1 MRLLPRPYPDEAVG
15 SILLRAKQ
23 RMGLGLSP
31 ALQWIYDS
39 PGRSSASFLLDAD
52 NNRLAAMCGMPGGE
66 FLDRHTIFPYTSA
79 YHSPESK
86 AKLRESLM
94 TCSDRRAKSIS
105 PLVANAVTRGWRR
118 FCPYCLEDDLKAF
131 GESYWRRSHQIAT
144 VLVCRHHNSPL
155 REAIGC
161 SPATLVSRGAL
172 LPHEVCLENT
182 SLPLKMSMARA
193 LAKLSEDLL
202 MSDLQ
207 DVCVLTQ
214 RDLVA
219 LARKK
224 GFVHPHGGLATG
236 LIASSLAKTYGF
248 NFLDQLGHQFCPTDD
263 LAWPALLLRR
273 SCYPASTI
281 RHVLLQAFLMHA
293 SISDADHGSL
303 LRRKYPQRDYAA
315 LDEQMAHRLCQ
326 EIEKLQRKNTIT
338 TAASL
343 ISSTGHSGTYR
354 HNRYRMPLSVSIVEH
369 FKRSSLSIR
378 KLRSSANKAQAGVV
392 L

>member
-1 MRLLPRPYPDEAVG
+1 
-15 SILLRAKQ
+15 
-23 RMGLGLSP
+23 MGLGLSP
-31 ALQWIYDS
+31 TLQWIYGS

-52 NNRLAAMCGMPGGE
+52 NNRLAAMCGMSGGE
-66 FLDRHTIFPYTSA
+66 FLDKHTVFPYTSA
-79 YHSPESK
+79 YHSRESK

-94 TCSDRRAKSIS
+94 TCSDSRAKSIS

-131 GESYWRRSHQIAT
+131 GESYWRRSHQLAT

-182 SLPLKMSMARA
+182 SLPLTMSIARA

-202 MSDLQ
+202 LGDLQ
-207 DVCVLTQ
+207 DVGVLSQ
-214 RDLVA
+214 NDLIA
-219 LARKK
+219 LARAK

-236 LIASSLAKTYGF
+236 LIASSLARTYGRD
-248 NFLDQLGHQFCPTDD
+248 FLDQIGHWFCPTDD

-273 SCYPASTI
+273 SCYPASAI
-281 RHVLLQAFLMHA
+281 RNVLLQVFLKQV
-293 SISDADHGSL
+293 SITDTDRSSL
-303 LRRKYPQRDYAA
+303 LKRKYPSRDYAA
-315 LDEQMAHRLCQ
+315 LDKGIAVRLCL
-326 EIEKLQRKNTIT
+326 EIEKLQRETTST

-343 ISSTGHSGTYR
+343 VSSTGHGGTYR
-354 HNRYRMPLSVSIVEH
+354 HNRHRLPLSVSIVEK
-369 FKRSSLSIR
+369 FKRSSLSVR
-378 KLRSSANKAQAGVV
+378 QLR
-392 L
+392 